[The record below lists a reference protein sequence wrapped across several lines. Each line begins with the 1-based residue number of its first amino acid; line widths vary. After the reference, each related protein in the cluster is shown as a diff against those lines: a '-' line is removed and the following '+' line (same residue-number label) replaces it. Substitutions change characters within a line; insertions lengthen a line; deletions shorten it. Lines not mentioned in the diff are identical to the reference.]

1 MKKILA
7 LTLALALLLC
17 VWPAALAEEEEPT
30 TITWIIT
37 QDLATNGSW
46 TTEHLPELLKK
57 YGFNVEF
64 EVIPMGTH
72 DGTDWDNV
80 FNTYIASGG
89 APADIIQT
97 GALNTNAVDAG
108 WFCEI
113 SEEMIQTYMPQYY
126 QAALDIYEYMPAY
139 FKDLRDGTVYC
150 LCSWNMFG
158 PCRHTMVYR
167 QDWLDQLGMSVPTTI
182 EEFEAFL
189 RACRT
194 TDFNGDGEFNE
205 YGYTSGTNSP
215 FCGFNEVFGAYG
227 AQPLVWMNKDG
238 QIVRGEMTE
247 GARQAL
253 ETLARWYAEDLIP
266 KGVNTTETRRDG
278 FNQGIRGSYGQ
289 GDGYAPALVQGGQ
302 NYEEFYA
309 AQPDGEM
316 VVAPCFKGPNGE
328 SGTIE
333 WGAKKYV
340 TCFGSHLAD
349 DPEKLQLCMEM
360 LECIATNEE
369 LFVAAM
375 LGEQGVHWDFV
386 EEGAT
391 SGATTFLGDYTD
403 YNYRLDTVGVREMS
417 ESAFCTVWVPQVYE
431 KYLDPKAVEYA
442 SYETGYFDVI
452 GNGVTFD
459 EQIEYTTDLDN
470 LTKEVFM
477 DIITGE
483 QPITYYDEYVETW
496 KANGGQIMTDAA
508 QEIFDNY
515 FAN

>member
-1 MKKILA
+1 MMKKFLSLVLA
-7 LTLALALLLC
+7 AMMLLAC
-17 VWPAALAEEEEPT
+17 IPAAVAEDEPV
-30 TITWIIT
+30 TITWINFL
-37 QDLATNGSW
+37 DLASPDSW
-46 TTEHLPELLKK
+46 STTHVPELLKQ
-57 YGFNVEF
+57 YGFNVKF
-64 EVIPMGTH
+64 EVIPMGSHT
-72 DGTDWDNV
+72 GTEWDNN

-89 APADIIQT
+89 APADIVQMN
-97 GALNTNAVDAG
+97 ALNTNAVDAG
-108 WFCEI
+108 WFVELT
-113 SEEMIQTYMPQYY
+113 EDMIKENMPQYY
-126 QAALDIYEYMPAY
+126 EAALSTYEYMPAY
-139 FKDLRDGTVYC
+139 FRDLRDGKVYC

-158 PCRHTMVYR
+158 PRRHTMVYR
-167 QDWLDQLGMSVPTTI
+167 KDWLDQLGMEVPKTI

-194 TDFNGDGEFNE
+194 TDFNGDGELNE

-215 FCGFNEVFGAYG
+215 FCGFQEVFGAYG
-227 AQPLVWMNKDG
+227 VEPLIWMNDNGK
-238 QIVRGEMTE
+238 IVRGEVRE
-247 GARQAL
+247 GAKLAL

-316 VVAPCFKGPNGE
+316 IVAPTFYGPNGDH
-328 SGTIE
+328 GTIE
-333 WGAKKYV
+333 WGAKKYQIA
-340 TCFGSHLAD
+340 FGAHLAD
-349 DPEKLQLCMEM
+349 DPEKLTMILQM
-360 LECIATNEE
+360 LECIATHDDT
-369 LFVAAM
+369 FTAAM
-375 LGEQGVHWDFV
+375 LGEKGTHWDFV

-391 SGATTFLGDYTD
+391 SGATTFLGEFTE

-417 ESAFCTVWVPQVYE
+417 ESAFCPIWVPSVYT

-442 SYETGYFDVI
+442 SYESGYFDVI
-452 GNGVTFD
+452 GNGITFE

-477 DIITGE
+477 DIITGAKD
-483 QPITYYDEYVETW
+483 ISAYDDYVKEW
-496 KANGGQIMTDAA
+496 YDNGGTIMTDAA
-508 QEIFDNY
+508 QAIFELN